1 MISVETIPGMGG
13 EGIKENGRGG
23 EFKYVYLIFC
33 KTFLNVTM
41 FPYPAQ
47 QLKKKEDIMKST
59 SYYTIKNFQEK
70 KQKNTPQKIVH
81 LKKYIED

>member
-1 MISVETIPGMGG
+1 
-13 EGIKENGRGG
+13 
-23 EFKYVYLIFC
+23 
-33 KTFLNVTM
+33 M